1 MKNQNKN
8 TSLKIKNKIILPL
21 ATVLSASSI
30 ALVSLFNTTQNV
42 NNNTFVSLANDVN
55 SNSKSISSNASQ
67 KNNLIGPHELFYLS
81 TKLNSSVNV
90 WDDTQ
95 NSENSTNS
103 ASWKSFKD
111 NLSAL
116 AGSSS
121 IKDELITIADQALN
135 VKSIKNIYKEIE
147 GLKTSN
153 IVQKSLLLILSFGN
167 LMLLYVFSV
176 LIQANVLNLRN
187 T

>member
-8 TSLKIKNKIILPL
+8 KSLKIKNKIILPL

-42 NNNTFVSLANDVN
+42 NKNIVVSLANDVS

-81 TKLNSSVNV
+81 KKLDSSVNV
-90 WDDTQ
+90 WEDSN
-95 NSENSTNS
+95 NSENSTNYNY
-103 ASWKSFKD
+103 WKQFKEK
-111 NLSAL
+111 LVAL

-135 VKSIKNIYKEIE
+135 VKSIKSIYKQIDD
-147 GLKTSN
+147 LKQT
-153 IVQKSLLLILSFGN
+153 
-167 LMLLYVFSV
+167 
-176 LIQANVLNLRN
+176 N
-187 T
+187 TWM